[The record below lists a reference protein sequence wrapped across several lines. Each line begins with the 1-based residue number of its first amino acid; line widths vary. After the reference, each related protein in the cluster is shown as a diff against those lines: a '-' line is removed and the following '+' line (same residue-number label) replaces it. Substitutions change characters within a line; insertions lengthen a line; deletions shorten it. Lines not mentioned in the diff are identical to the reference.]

1 MERQIITNYR
11 INESITKALEPN
23 AYKVLRFNKVINW
36 IIKQL
41 VKRKVIEK
49 YYNDK
54 VEFKRVKIDYR
65 KIAELIRELHDD
77 IYFNHPEKQPRTVII
92 GYNKMRELELEMYQE
107 MRFYMPLEMNGSEGR
122 KIFGLDIILNPR
134 IDGLVLV

>member
-1 MERQIITNYR
+1 MERQLITNYK
-11 INESITKALEPN
+11 INKSITKYIEPN
-23 AYKVLRFNKVINW
+23 AYKVIKLNKVINW

-41 VKRKVIEK
+41 IKRKVIEK

-54 VEFKRVKIDYR
+54 VEFNRVAIDTR
-65 KIAELIRELHDD
+65 EIAQLIRDLHDD
-77 IYFNHPEKQPRTVII
+77 IYFHSEGKPRSVII

-107 MRFYMPLEMNGSEGR
+107 MRFDMALELNGSEGR

-134 IDGLVLV
+134 IDGLVLI